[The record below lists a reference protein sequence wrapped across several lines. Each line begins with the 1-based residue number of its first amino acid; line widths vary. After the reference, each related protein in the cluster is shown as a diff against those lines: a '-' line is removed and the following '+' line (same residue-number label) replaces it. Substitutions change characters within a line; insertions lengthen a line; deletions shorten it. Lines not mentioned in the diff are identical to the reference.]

1 MGLWNIF
8 KQKKDETPSL
18 PEIKKEDFVD
28 ESNPSSDG
36 KITISYGTRMPIDLI
51 YNFLKEDYDSK
62 GYGDALNNPDI
73 SYRDMNKD
81 IIKSKLE
88 VMFKQVSLKYNDV
101 LRELDFQIT
110 TRTQAGL
117 VDLVRQLESKKETY
131 LQHIKELNQ
140 MKQDFI
146 DQKPYMTG
154 MLLSYDKGF
163 SKGLAAISL
172 EKMNKIEANF
182 KD

>member
-1 MGLWNIF
+1 
-8 KQKKDETPSL
+8 
-18 PEIKKEDFVD
+18 
-28 ESNPSSDG
+28 
-36 KITISYGTRMPIDLI
+36 
-51 YNFLKEDYDSK
+51 
-62 GYGDALNNPDI
+62 
-73 SYRDMNKD
+73 
-81 IIKSKLE
+81 
-88 VMFKQVSLKYNDV
+88 MFKQVSIKYNDV